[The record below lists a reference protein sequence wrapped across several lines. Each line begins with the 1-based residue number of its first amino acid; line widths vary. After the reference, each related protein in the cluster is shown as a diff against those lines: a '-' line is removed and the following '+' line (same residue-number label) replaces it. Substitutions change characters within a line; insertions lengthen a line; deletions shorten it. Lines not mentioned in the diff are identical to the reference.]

1 MKKVIDQEKDMERIQ
16 IEELA
21 YANMIQHEALIRML
35 INKGIIT
42 KREYLN
48 EVGLV
53 TKEMKRK
60 K

>member
-53 TKEMKRK
+53 TKEMKK
-60 K
+60 KK